1 MPRLRSAL
9 SLRDPLVRFLVV
21 GVGLW
26 LAWLLAYH
34 LAIHPWGQL
43 DRAVINSLVTIASA
57 LLVGLGYQML
67 PEPRI
72 DLERYI
78 GVEGGSHLWIGDPC
92 NGIPL
97 FAVFTVFII
106 AFPGPWKSKA
116 WFIPAGIV
124 LVHVLNAIRIAA
136 LCIVVTYG
144 YGWLEF
150 NHDYTFYVVVYGAV
164 FALWFIWVKRFS
176 SRSKPTSA

>member
-1 MPRLRSAL
+1 MVPAPASGLL
-9 SLRDPLVRFLVV
+9 TDPLKRFLIV

-26 LAWLLAYH
+26 LLWLAAYH
-34 LAIHPWGQL
+34 LAIHPAGTL
-43 DRAVINSLVTIASA
+43 DRAVINSLVAIATA
-57 LLVGLGYQML
+57 LLTLLGFEML

-78 GVEGGSHLWIGDPC
+78 GVQGGSHLWIGDPC

-97 FAVFTVFII
+97 FAVFAVFII
-106 AFPGPWKSKA
+106 AFPGPWRHKA
-116 WFIPAGIV
+116 LFIPAGIV
-124 LVHVLNAIRIAA
+124 LIHLLNALRVAV
-136 LCIVVTYG
+136 LCIVVTFG

-164 FALWFIWVKRFS
+164 FGLWYLWVRRFS
-176 SRSKPTSA
+176 GWRKALPT

>member
-1 MPRLRSAL
+1 MSLSSGSATK
-9 SLRDPLVRFLVV
+9 RDPLVRFLVV

-34 LAIHPWGQL
+34 LGLHPWGKL
-43 DRAVINSLVTIASA
+43 DRAVINSLVSIATFV
-57 LLVGLGYQML
+57 LEGLGFEML

-78 GVEGGSHLWIGDPC
+78 GVQGGSHLWIGDPC

-97 FAVFTVFII
+97 FAVFMVFII
-106 AFPGPWKSKA
+106 AFPGPWKHKA
-116 WFIPAGIV
+116 WFIPAGIA
-124 LVHVLNAIRIAA
+124 LIHLLNALRVAV
-136 LCIVVTYG
+136 LCIVVTRG

-164 FALWFIWVKRFS
+164 FALWYLWVKRFS
-176 SRSKPTSA
+176 NWTKRVA